1 MVVELGGPPESL
13 GHFNSGRRRYML
25 ARPLECRNAYLLPKG
40 HPSGRHSEIDWSRP
54 VDGAKFPKWAK
65 MRALDV
71 FRSWIF
77 AERSPYSVT
86 PIPNVGLKWPAVP
99 PQSPSA

>member
-1 MVVELGGPPESL
+1 MFEHAHRAFDV
-13 GHFNSGRRRYML
+13 RWITID
-25 ARPLECRNAYLLPKG
+25 RPTTEYF
-40 HPSGRHSEIDWSRP
+40 P
-54 VDGAKFPKWAK
+54 VRKSVASSAK